1 LPEITS
7 IEERLVFNSRGDKT
21 IEIDVLSDNKYQG
34 RACAPSGASVGM
46 YEAQSFIQND
56 PVLTLENFKGLKNKF
71 IGIDS
76 SDLKNLHNAIKTVD
90 PSDNYSFIG
99 GSVAYA
105 LSIASV
111 DSAAKAM
118 NVPFYK
124 VLNPK
129 LEKIRFPYPL
139 GNVLGGG
146 AHAGPGTPDL
156 QEFLICPVKSLSIFE
171 AISLNSHIHKE
182 VKKSIEKIDS
192 KFTYGKGDEGGWAPA
207 IINDRAIELV
217 ENAIIRCGYDP
228 KKEIRMGVD
237 FASSSLWDNNRKV
250 YDYQRE
256 GIIRTTEEQIEY
268 VNKLIHDYNLVYAE
282 DPLHEEDFENMSII
296 TKDNPMCLVTGDDLL
311 VTNTNRA
318 RVAAKKRACSG
329 AILKVNQAGT
339 LYDAMLF
346 AEECNNNN
354 IKIITSHRSGE
365 SVDSH
370 ISHISIATNSLM
382 IKTGIVGGERISKLN
397 ELLRVS
403 EYGLIEG
410 MAKWSNVS

>member
-21 IEIDVLSDNKYQG
+21 IEIDVVSDNKYQG

-46 YEAQSFIQND
+46 YEAQSFVQND
-56 PVLTLENFKGLKNKF
+56 PELTLRNFKSLKDKF

-76 SDLKNLHNAIKTVD
+76 SDLKNLHHAVRTID
-90 PSDNYSFIG
+90 PTDNYSNIG
-99 GSVAYA
+99 GAVAYA
-105 LSIASV
+105 LTIASV
-111 DSAAKAM
+111 DSASKAM
-118 NVPFYK
+118 HVPFYK
-124 VLNPK
+124 VLKPK
-129 LEKIRFPYPL
+129 VESISFPYPL

-171 AISLNSHIHKE
+171 AISLNSRIHKE
-182 VKKSIEKIDS
+182 VKKSIEKIDTR
-192 KFTYGKGDEGGWAPA
+192 FTYGKGDEGGWAPA
-207 IINDRAIELV
+207 IVNDRAIELV
-217 ENAIIRCGYDP
+217 ENAIISCGYDP
-228 KKEIRMGVD
+228 RKEIRMGID
-237 FASSSLWDNNRKV
+237 FASSSLWDSKKKV

-268 VNKLIHDYNLVYAE
+268 VNKLIRDYNLIYAE

-296 TKDNPMCLVTGDDLL
+296 TQGNPMCLVTGDDLL
-311 VTNTNRA
+311 VTNTNR
-318 RVAAKKRACSG
+318 VKISTKKKACSG

-354 IKIITSHRSGE
+354 IKVITSHRSGE
-365 SVDSH
+365 SVDNH

-382 IKTGIVGGERISKLN
+382 IKTGVVGGERISKLN

-410 MAKWSNVS
+410 MAKWSNIS

>member
-1 LPEITS
+1 MPEITS
-7 IEERLVFNSRGDKT
+7 IEERLVFNSRGDKS
-21 IEIDVLSDNKYQG
+21 IEIDVQSDKKYRG

-46 YEAQSFIQND
+46 YEAQSFVQND
-56 PVLTLENFKGLKNKF
+56 PELTLNNFKSIKNKF

-76 SDLKNLHNAIKTVD
+76 ADLKNLHDAIKTVD
-90 PSDNYSFIG
+90 PSDNYSNIG
-99 GSVAYA
+99 GAVAYA
-105 LSIASV
+105 LTIASV

-118 NVPFYK
+118 NVPFYQ
-124 VLNPK
+124 VLNPRLK
-129 LEKIRFPYPL
+129 KISFPYPL

-156 QEFLICPVKSLSIFE
+156 QEFLICPIKSKSISE
-171 AISLNSHIHKE
+171 AISLNSQIHKE

-192 KFTYGKGDEGGWAPA
+192 KFTYGKGDEGGWAP
-207 IINDRAIELV
+207 IIVNDSAIELV
-217 ENAIIRCGYDP
+217 ESAIISCGYDP
-228 KKEIRMGVD
+228 KKEVRMGID
-237 FASSSLWDNNRKV
+237 FASSSLWDNNKKV

-256 GIIRTTEEQIEY
+256 GIIRTTEEQIDY
-268 VNKLIHDYNLVYAE
+268 ADKLIRDYNLVYAE

-296 TKDNPMCLVTGDDLL
+296 TRDNPRCFVTGDDLL
-311 VTNTNRA
+311 VTNRNRA
-318 RVAAKKRACSG
+318 KIAAEKKACSG

-339 LYDAMLF
+339 LYDAMVF
-346 AEECNNNN
+346 AEECNHNN

-365 SVDSH
+365 SIDSH
-370 ISHISIATNSLM
+370 ISHISIATNSIM

-410 MAKWSNVS
+410 MAKWSNI

>member
-7 IEERLVFNSRGDKT
+7 IDERLVYNSRGDKS
-21 IEIDVLSDNKYQG
+21 IEIDVKSDNKYQG

-56 PVLTLENFKGLKNKF
+56 PELTLKNFKGIKNKF

-76 SDLKNLHNAIKTVD
+76 SDLKSLHNAIKTVD
-90 PSDNYSFIG
+90 PSDNYSNIG

-105 LSIASV
+105 LTIASV
-111 DSAAKAM
+111 DSASKAM
-118 NVPFYK
+118 NIPFYK

-129 LEKIRFPYPL
+129 LEKISFPYPL

-156 QEFLICPVKSLSIFE
+156 QEFLICPVKSLSISE
-171 AISLNSHIHKE
+171 AISLNSQIHKE

-207 IINDRAIELV
+207 IVNDRAIELV
-217 ENAIIRCGYDP
+217 ENTIINCGYDP
-228 KKEIRMGVD
+228 KKEIRMGID
-237 FASSSLWDNNRKV
+237 FASSSMWDNNKKV
-250 YDYQRE
+250 YTYQRE

-268 VNKLIHDYNLVYAE
+268 ANKLIRDYHLIYAE

-296 TKDNPMCLVTGDDLL
+296 TRNNPGCLVTGDDLL
-311 VTNTNRA
+311 VTNTKRA
-318 RVAAKKRACSG
+318 RIAAEKKACSG

-346 AEECNNNN
+346 AEECNNNK

-370 ISHISIATNSLM
+370 ISHISIATNSVM
-382 IKTGIVGGERISKLN
+382 IKTGVVGGERISKLN

-410 MAKWSNVS
+410 MAKWSNIS

>member
-1 LPEITS
+1 MPEITS

-21 IEIDVLSDNKYQG
+21 IEIDVQSDGKYQG

-46 YEAQSFIQND
+46 HEAQSFIQND
-56 PVLTLENFKGLKNKF
+56 PVLTLKNFKSLKNKF

-76 SDLKNLHNAIKTVD
+76 ADLKNLHNAIKTVD
-90 PSDNYSFIG
+90 PSDNYSNIG

-105 LSIASV
+105 LTIASI

-129 LEKIRFPYPL
+129 LEKITFPYPL

-156 QEFLICPVKSLSIFE
+156 QEFLICPIKSLSIFE

-207 IINDRAIELV
+207 IVNDRAIELV
-217 ENAIIRCGYDP
+217 ENAIIRCGFDP
-228 KKEIRMGVD
+228 KKEIRMGID
-237 FASSSLWDNNRKV
+237 FASSSLWDSNKKV

-256 GIIRTTEEQIEY
+256 GIVRTTEEQIEY
-268 VNKLIHDYNLVYAE
+268 VNKLIRDYNLVYAE

-296 TKDNPMCLVTGDDLL
+296 TQSNPTCLVTGDDLL

-318 RVAAKKRACSG
+318 RDAAKKKACSG

-346 AEECNNNN
+346 AEECNNSN

-370 ISHISIATNSLM
+370 ISHISLATNSLM
-382 IKTGIVGGERISKLN
+382 IKTGVVGGERISKLN

-410 MAKWSNVS
+410 MAKWSNIS